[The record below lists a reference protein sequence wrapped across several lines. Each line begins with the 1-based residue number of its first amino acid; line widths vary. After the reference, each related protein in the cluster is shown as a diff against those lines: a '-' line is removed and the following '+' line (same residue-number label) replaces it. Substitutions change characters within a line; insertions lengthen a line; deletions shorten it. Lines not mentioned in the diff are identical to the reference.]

1 MKRLFVALAA
11 TCFLLACEKV
21 QEENV
26 PEKIPNVP
34 VASVSLNPSAAELAT
49 GGTLSLSATV
59 QPDNATD
66 KTVTWSSSDSAV
78 ATVENG
84 KVSAL
89 KEGSAVITAKAGE
102 KTATCKV
109 TVTKSADTI
118 IRGVLM
124 ELYQALETIGPAC
137 LIMIRKANL
146 P

>member
-1 MKRLFVALAA
+1 MKRLLSALAV

-102 KTATCKV
+102 KTAT
-109 TVTKSADTI
+109 
-118 IRGVLM
+118 
-124 ELYQALETIGPAC
+124 
-137 LIMIRKANL
+137 
-146 P
+146 